1 MTTTV
6 HFLDVGQG
14 NMALVECA
22 NGANFV
28 VDCNIT
34 EDNKE
39 RLVKYL
45 NDIVGKGSSLN
56 AFICTHR
63 DADHMRGINILHDHF
78 PVKKIWDSGYPG
90 TSNDTPEYRAYMR
103 LRRDVGWRVIKRRT
117 YLDFGR
123 TRFQFL
129 SARDDRLPR
138 EANEQGIVLK
148 VEQRTADMSG
158 VRSSAILTGD
168 GGAPKWKYGIME
180 DYSARDVSCSILLA
194 GHHGSITFLDDPA
207 DGKNYYTSHVEA
219 MEPAMVVVSVGKD
232 NPYNHPDKKAVE
244 LYREYATG
252 SQTGKKIFRTDR
264 QGTIKLTLKS
274 GGGWNLKPNQ

>member
-39 RLVKYL
+39 GLVKYL
-45 NDIVGKGSSLN
+45 TDIVGKGSSLN

-63 DADHMRGINILHDHF
+63 DADHMRGVKTLHDHF

-90 TSNDTPEYRAYMR
+90 TSIDTPEYRAYMQ
-103 LRRDVGWRVIKRRT
+103 LRKDVGGRVIERRR
-117 YLDFGR
+117 YQDFGR
-123 TRFQFL
+123 TRFRFL
-129 SARDDRLPR
+129 SAKDGRLPK

-148 VEQRTADMSG
+148 VEQRTVDMSI
-158 VRSSAILTGD
+158 VESSTILTGD
-168 GGAPKWKYGIME
+168 GGAPKWKYGIMK
-180 DYSARDVSCSILLA
+180 DYSTSDVSCSILLA

-207 DGKNYYTSHVEA
+207 DEKNYYTSHVKA
-219 MEPAMVVVSVGKD
+219 MKPAMVVVSVGKD
-232 NPYNHPDKKAVE
+232 NPYGHPDDKAVE
-244 LYREYATG
+244 LYRKYATG
-252 SQTGKKIFRTDR
+252 SKSGRKMFRTDR
-264 QGTIKLTLKS
+264 QGTIRLTLKS
-274 GGGWNLKPNQ
+274 GGNWNLTPSQ